1 MFSKLFKTNSENE
14 TEEVALD
21 ENKIPNHIAIIMD
34 GNGRWAQKR
43 RLPRV
48 AGHKQGM
55 ENVKEITKAASNLGV
70 KVLTLYAFSTENWR
84 RPKSEVS
91 FLMDLPSKFFDTFVP
106 ELIENNVKVNVMGY
120 TDQLPEKTQKA
131 VFDAIEQTKN
141 CTGMILNFALNY
153 GGRAEIVTGVKKIA
167 EKVQNNELAADEI
180 DEETIR
186 KSLMTSSV
194 YPYDDPDLLIRT
206 SGEERISNFLL
217 WQLAYSE
224 MIFTDTFW
232 PDYSP
237 ADLAEDISKF
247 QQRNRRFGGLNE
259 GDKK

>member
-1 MFSKLFKTNSENE
+1 MFNKNHQAADEPQ
-14 TEEVALD
+14 LD
-21 ENKIPNHIAIIMD
+21 MSRIPAHVAIIMD
-34 GNGRWAQKR
+34 GNGRWAQAR
-43 RLPRV
+43 HLPRV

-55 ENVKEITKAASNLGV
+55 QTVKKVTIAASDLGV
-70 KVLTLYAFSTENWR
+70 KVLSLYAFSTENWK
-84 RPKSEVS
+84 RPESEVS
-91 FLMDLPSKFFDTFVP
+91 YLMDLPIRFFNTFVP
-106 ELIENNVKVNVMGY
+106 DLVKHNVKVTVMGDI
-120 TDQLPEKTQKA
+120 TKLPEKTQKA

-186 KSLMTSSV
+186 KSLMTASV

-224 MIFTDTFW
+224 MVFTDTFW

-259 GDKK
+259 EDKK

>member
-14 TEEVALD
+14 TEEVDLD

-43 RLPRV
+43 HLPRV

-70 KVLTLYAFSTENWR
+70 KVLTLYAFSTENWK
-84 RPKSEVS
+84 RPESEVS

-106 ELIENNVKVNVMGY
+106 ELNENNVKVNVMGY

-131 VFDAIEQTKN
+131 VFDAIEQTKD

-186 KSLMTSSV
+186 KSLMTASV
-194 YPYDDPDLLIRT
+194 FPYDDPELLIRT

-224 MIFTDTFW
+224 MVFTDVFW

-247 QQRNRRFGGLNE
+247 QQRDRRFGGLNE
-259 GDKK
+259 EDKK

>member
-21 ENKIPNHIAIIMD
+21 ENKIPDYIAIIMD
-34 GNGRWAQKR
+34 GNGRGAQKR
-43 RLPRV
+43 RLPGG

-167 EKVQNNELAADEI
+167 ADEI

-224 MIFTDTFW
+224 MVFTDTFW

-259 GDKK
+259 EDKK

>member
-1 MFSKLFKTNSENE
+1 M
-14 TEEVALD
+14 
-21 ENKIPNHIAIIMD
+21 
-34 GNGRWAQKR
+34 
-43 RLPRV
+43 
-48 AGHKQGM
+48 
-55 ENVKEITKAASNLGV
+55 
-70 KVLTLYAFSTENWR
+70 
-84 RPKSEVS
+84 
-91 FLMDLPSKFFDTFVP
+91 
-106 ELIENNVKVNVMGY
+106 IENNVKVNVMGY

-186 KSLMTSSV
+186 KSLMTASV

-224 MIFTDTFW
+224 MVFTDTFW